1 MKNLLTAL
9 LLTIIVAVSLPT
21 QAKSASVKAKQSSST
36 SVSSTFIK
44 KINLNKAS
52 AKDIALALKGVGL
65 VKAQAIIMY
74 RKKHGDFKAIE
85 ELASVKGI
93 GVATIAK
100 NHNKILL

>member
-1 MKNLLTAL
+1 MLFSQLSLL
-9 LLTIIVAVSLPT
+9 IFAVSLPT
-21 QAKSASVKAKQSSST
+21 HAKKACIKAAHSSSV
-36 SVSSTFIK
+36 SVN
-44 KINLNKAS
+44 KINLNKAN

-100 NHNKILL
+100 NHSKILL